1 MSDEQT
7 TKRSSPNALPDEQRR
22 GVYEAI
28 YGRRDIRSF
37 RPDPIPDDVLA
48 RILDAAHHAGSVG
61 FMQPWDFLVIK
72 SAETR
77 TAVRALF
84 ERERQA
90 AACFYDEPRRSDY
103 LALKLEGIAET
114 PLNLCVTCDP
124 TRGGEVLGRN
134 SVPETDVY
142 STCCAVQNLWLAARA
157 EGVGVGWVSILK
169 TARLRAILGIPPHVI
184 PVAYLCLGY
193 VDAFPARPT
202 LATAG
207 WRQRL
212 TLGEVVAYESW
223 GRRDEPT
230 WHGLRQALA
239 PSRGEAPPA
248 RRGLGRL
255 LDTIAAI
262 GPLDGAALVG
272 ARARQDTLTKPPG
285 SLGRLEEVAIRLAGI
300 TGRARPILNRK
311 AIVVMAGDHGVVAE
325 GVSAY
330 PAAVT
335 PQMVANF
342 LHGGAAINVL
352 ARATNARVVVVDV
365 GVATPVEGAGLVARK
380 VVPGT
385 RNMAAGPA
393 LTRAET
399 LQAIEVG
406 FDVLDEQF
414 TVGLDVVALGE
425 MGIGNTTA
433 ASAITAALT
442 GLPPAAVTG
451 RGTGVD
457 DAVLARKV
465 GVVERAL
472 VVNRPDPSDPLDV
485 LAKVGGLEIAGLV
498 GVTLGAA
505 ARRIPVVVDG
515 FIAGA
520 AALVA
525 AELCPQVRD
534 YLIAAHASAE
544 VGHRAILGHLG
555 LRPLLVLDLRLGEGS
570 GAALALPLVEA
581 AARLLDEMATFTEA
595 GVATPAEEP
604 PPPATDEVCVG
615 RRGDLTKPAGS
626 APR

>member
-1 MSDEQT
+1 MPDEQT

-169 TARLRAILGIPPHVI
+169 MARLHAILGIPPHVI

-202 LATAG
+202 LATAS

-230 WHGLRQALA
+230 WQGLSQALA
-239 PSRGEAPPA
+239 PSQGEAPPA

-262 GPLDGAALVG
+262 GPLDEAALVG

-300 TGRARPILNRK
+300 TGQARPILNRK
-311 AIVVMAGDHGVVAE
+311 AIIVMAGDHGVVAE

-352 ARATNARVVVVDV
+352 ARAANARVVVVDV

-380 VVPGT
+380 VAPGT
-385 RNMAAGPA
+385 RNMSEGPA

-433 ASAITAALT
+433 ASVITAALT

-457 DAVLARKV
+457 DACDGSLSILACSA
-465 GVVERAL
+465 EESW
-472 VVNRPDPSDPLDV
+472 RPICPTSPLQW
-485 LAKVGGLEIAGLV
+485 
-498 GVTLGAA
+498 
-505 ARRIPVVVDG
+505 
-515 FIAGA
+515 
-520 AALVA
+520 
-525 AELCPQVRD
+525 QVRGANSD
-534 YLIAAHASAE
+534 FPIA
-544 VGHRAILGHLG
+544 L
-555 LRPLLVLDLRLGEGS
+555 LDLRQGRIHAAVAWVSLSADQEPRCGAAGPRHAPLGEADGDAPGGDRGGP
-570 GAALALPLVEA
+570 GAHQGAG
-581 AARLLDEMATFTEA
+581 ARRERA
-595 GVATPAEEP
+595 VAPASCSSCTTASRARP
-604 PPPATDEVCVG
+604 
-615 RRGDLTKPAGS
+615 
-626 APR
+626 

>member
-1 MSDEQT
+1 MTNERT
-7 TKRSSPNALPDEQRR
+7 THQNGTNALPDAQRQ
-22 GVYEAI
+22 GVYAAI
-28 YGRRDIRSF
+28 YGRRDFRSF
-37 RPDPIPDDVLA
+37 RPDPIQDEVLA

-61 FMQPWDFLVIK
+61 FMQPWDFLAIEG
-72 SAETR
+72 AETR

-103 LALKLEGIAET
+103 LALKLEGIVEA
-114 PLNLCVTCDP
+114 PLNVCVTCDP

-134 SVPETDVY
+134 SIPETDVY

-157 EGVGVGWVSILK
+157 EGIGVGWVSILK

-193 VDAFPARPT
+193 VDAFPVRPT

-223 GRRDEPT
+223 GRRDEPS

-239 PSRGEAPPA
+239 PAQGEAPPA
-248 RRGLGRL
+248 RRGMGRL
-255 LDTIAAI
+255 RDTIAAI
-262 GPLDGAALVG
+262 GPLDGAALAA

-285 SLGRLEEVAIRLAGI
+285 SLGRLEAVASRLAGI
-300 TGRARPILNRK
+300 TGQARPTLNRK
-311 AIVVMAGDHGVVAE
+311 AIVVLAGDHGVVAE

-352 ARATNARVVVVDV
+352 ARAAGARVVVVDV
-365 GVATPVEGAGLVARK
+365 GVATPVAGTGLVARK
-380 VVPGT
+380 VAPGT
-385 RNMAAGPA
+385 RNMAEGPA

-399 LQAIEVG
+399 LRAIEVG
-406 FDVLDEQF
+406 FDLLAEQCA
-414 TVGLDVVALGE
+414 VGLDVVALGE

-457 DAVLARKV
+457 DAALARKV
-465 GVVERAL
+465 GVVTQAL
-472 VVNRPDPSDPLDV
+472 AVNRPDPSDPLDV

-498 GVTLGAA
+498 GVALGAA

-525 AELCPQVRD
+525 AELCPQIRD
-534 YLIAAHASAE
+534 YLIAAHVSAE
-544 VGHRAILGHLG
+544 TGHRAILERLN
-555 LRPLLVLDLRLGEGS
+555 LIPLLDLDLRLGEGS

-581 AARLLDEMATFTEA
+581 AARLLDEMATFAESRSGHA
-595 GVATPAEEP
+595 DGGAPA
-604 PPPATDEVCVG
+604 PATHVTRPQPRDG
-615 RRGDLTKPAGS
+615 R
-626 APR
+626 